1 MKKIILTIA
10 LSLVTFASVSAKGND
25 STKVYLP
32 QKGDFAIGVNL
43 NPIIN
48 YVGNVFN
55 GTTNNKLENFGGE
68 PSFNG
73 IDDYQ
78 KGITPDISFMGKYMI
93 TNTFGLRA
101 NIGFMVENKQ
111 TNVYVQDDKAVA
123 LNPFDESKLIDSKNY
138 TRSGMSMMFGTE
150 FRKGSKRVQGVF
162 GAGILFGWV
171 TDKLTYDYANIMT
184 EVNQTPTTGIS
195 TYNNNYRTLAEK
207 NANSCFI
214 GATGSAGVEWFVAPK
229 VALGAEVN
237 LNLYYIAGGQ
247 QYKETEGY
255 NQSTQKVETR
265 CDLVSPGNNI
275 FRFGTESLGGSVYM
289 SFYF

>member
-1 MKKIILTIA
+1 M
-10 LSLVTFASVSAKGND
+10 VTFASVSAKGND

-43 NPIIN
+43 NPILN
-48 YVGNVFN
+48 YVGNIFN

-171 TDKLTYDYANIMT
+171 TDKLTYDYANKMT
-184 EVNQTPTTGIS
+184 EVNQTPTTGLS

-265 CDLVSPGNNI
+265 CDLVSPGNNT

>member
-1 MKKIILTIA
+1 MKKFISVIA
-10 LSLVTFASVSAKGND
+10 FSLMALVSINAKSND

-43 NPIIN
+43 NPILN
-48 YVGNVFN
+48 YVGNIFN
-55 GTTNNKLENFGGE
+55 GTTNNKLDNFGGE
-68 PSFNG
+68 SVVNG
-73 IDDYQ
+73 FDEYQ

-111 TNVYVQDDKAVA
+111 TNAYVQNDKAVA

-138 TRSGMSMMFGTE
+138 VRSGMNLMFGTE
-150 FRKGSKRVQGVF
+150 FRKGNKRIQGVF

-171 TDKLTYDYANIMT
+171 TDKITYDYANIMT
-184 EVNQTPTTGIS
+184 DINQTPSIGFGS
-195 TYNNNYRTLAEK
+195 YNNNYRTLAVK

-214 GATGSAGVEWFVAPK
+214 GATGSAGIEWFIAPK

-237 LNLYYIAGGQ
+237 LDLYYIAGGQ
-247 QYKETEGY
+247 QYQETEGY
-255 NQSTQKVETR
+255 NKSTQKVETL
-265 CDLVSPGNNI
+265 CNLVSPGNNT
-275 FRFGTESLGGSVYM
+275 FRFGTETLGGSLYM
-289 SFYF
+289 AFYF